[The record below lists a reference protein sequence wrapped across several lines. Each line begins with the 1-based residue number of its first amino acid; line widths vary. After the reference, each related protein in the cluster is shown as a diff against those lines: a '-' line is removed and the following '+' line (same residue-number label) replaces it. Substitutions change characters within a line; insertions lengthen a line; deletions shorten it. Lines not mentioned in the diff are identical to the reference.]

1 MVPDEMEDLYIAVA
15 AELKVN
21 HTDFV
26 IALLQKVQ
34 SDLSLTRAQR
44 SVVSFYVRGQ
54 LIRFYM
60 CLQCWTAIG
69 AKLLHENQSD
79 TDASANRC
87 AACPAIRRCRQIRRR
102 RTVRFS
108 ALGMMVGRWW

>member
-26 IALLQKVQ
+26 IALLQKVK

-44 SVVSFYVRGQ
+44 SFGSFYEQGQ
-54 LIRFYM
+54 LIRFYVSN
-60 CLQCWTAIG
+60 IG
-69 AKLLHENQSD
+69 
-79 TDASANRC
+79 
-87 AACPAIRRCRQIRRR
+87 RR
-102 RTVRFS
+102 
-108 ALGMMVGRWW
+108 

>member
-34 SDLSLTRAQR
+34 SNLSLTR
-44 SVVSFYVRGQ
+44 
-54 LIRFYM
+54 
-60 CLQCWTAIG
+60 
-69 AKLLHENQSD
+69 
-79 TDASANRC
+79 SAH
-87 AACPAIRRCRQIRRR
+87 PAL
-102 RTVRFS
+102 S
-108 ALGMMVGRWW
+108 MSEGS